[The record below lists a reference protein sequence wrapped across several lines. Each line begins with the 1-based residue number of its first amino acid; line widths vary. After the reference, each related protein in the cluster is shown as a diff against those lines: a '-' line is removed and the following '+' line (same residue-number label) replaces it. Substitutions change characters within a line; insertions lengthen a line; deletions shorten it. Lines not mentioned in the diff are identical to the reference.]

1 MKKFKATL
9 FVMFL
14 SLMLVTTQKL
24 YAYERI
30 TALSLLEPSTFDT
43 LVLNYTTLPEVTVS
57 GSEAY
62 TMTDGTVGSGHP
74 NRRVTYNN
82 VNTGRS
88 LDSTI
93 NVYFKNCGT
102 LNGKS
107 IDMRLIYSDMVS
119 RSDGTPFL
127 YWSAFGTTMTSN
139 NEWWYQCIEHVK
151 VDIYFYYS
159 GESSP
164 INLDRAYLSLFS
176 EDNGEGASS
185 TTATNQYIYNDTN
198 MTYSTS
204 VSSQYISRTYNNV
217 YHGTADGNTEAGSL
231 NCVAFRYNNTNHLEV
246 ELHALGGKNNVGY
259 HFRYIPLTATVP
271 SNPVKS
277 VDKTKAYLGD
287 TLTYTVNQMISRR
300 YDNNFHYT
308 SLSFNDQIDK
318 NLTYN
323 GITVYDENNQDIT
336 GSAGSASY
344 NSSSR
349 LVTYT
354 FNQDYLNSMAYD
366 GQVYKFVINTTVNNH
381 LDTSNVND
389 SAYTVINNSYTLNSN
404 TVTTEIKYKIDT
416 YIDHGTITSS
426 DHEVSYNSNKQI
438 DFTPKSGYYIS
449 RIVVDGQDQ
458 SISNINGGSYTFSNV
473 QANHSI
479 QVYTTPKR
487 IKINL
492 SKEDKET
499 GKTKDGDAVLSGA
512 KYGIY
517 RDDANCSDSSLIET
531 LTTDANGNATSKE
544 YNVVDGDTYHKYYLK
559 EISPS
564 TGYLIDS
571 TVYTVSP
578 DYTGQN
584 TQSQDFSF
592 TSKEQVIKNSIS
604 ITKYLDKTDSTLKKK
619 LNGVVFKATLN
630 SDTSKVYYSTTT
642 DSNGYCTISDL
653 PYGTYTVVESTIPD
667 TAFDGRFYVGA
678 TNVYSKA
685 FTVSITEDKTVR
697 GAYTYSDITNVPK
710 KMRII
715 IYKEDIET
723 GTTTQGDA
731 HLENAEYTIY
741 RDSNCTDSVETLTVQ
756 KNSDGTYSATSGWYL
771 VGTYYVKE
779 TKAPEGYLIDK
790 NVYEVK
796 QVPSEQTSEYT
807 THTITSKDEVKKNDI
822 DITKYLDKTDSTQKQ
837 YLAGAEFTAQIVN
850 QSSPDKDKTYKATT
864 DANGHCVIEDLP
876 YGTYR
881 VWESKVPDTAYNGE
895 FYVNGATTRS
905 TSFNQFIELDDTERG
920 AYTYSD
926 INDVPKKMRIIIYK
940 EDIETGTTTQGDA
953 HLENAEYTIYRDSN
967 CTDEVETLTIAKNSD
982 GTYSATSGWYLVG
995 TYYVK
1000 ETKAPE
1006 GYLIDKNVYEVKQV
1020 PSEQTSEY
1028 TTHTITSKDKVKR
1041 NDIDITKYLDK
1052 TDSTQKQYLAGA
1064 EFTAQIVNQSSPD
1077 KDKTYKATTDANGHC
1092 VIENMPYGTYRVW
1105 ESKVPDTVYNG
1116 EFYVNGATTRSTS
1129 FNQFIELDDTERGAY
1144 TYSDINDVPKKM
1156 QITIYKEDIETG
1168 THVQGDGHLEGAE
1181 YTTYRDS
1188 NCTDPVETLT
1198 IAKNEDGTYSATS
1211 GWYLVGTYYVK
1222 ETKAPEGY
1230 LIDENVYEVK
1240 QVPAEQTDEYSS
1252 HSITSKDKV
1261 MKGLVHGIKYNNNSQ
1276 STDKSPAEG
1285 AKLRLTLDSNPSVY
1299 YDVVVNKDG
1308 YYDFIDIVDDTHYS
1322 STENHYV
1329 EGDYPYTIPYGVY
1342 TISEVEAS
1350 NSGEN
1355 IFIDDQKT
1363 EIRYNRQEQYYILN
1377 DEYARIRP
1385 TIEIR
1390 DSETKKLIP
1399 GGATYKIWNVSKQ
1412 EWYSEREYPSGKY
1425 ITEFTTN
1432 DEGKLTVN
1440 GFLESGSYV
1449 IYETKAPYG
1458 YYLNDE
1464 MREGQKGYEFTLGV
1478 EKDGNVV
1485 AYHDG
1490 EKQVLEYTTQNYN
1503 NIPTKIYSY
1512 TADTYNDPQK
1522 AVIDI
1527 EKLASQFTKV
1537 EKAGEKN
1544 NLVFEEVG
1552 LKDVRFKLVAT
1563 EDIITPE
1570 GTKRYSQGDVVS
1582 DNITDIEGL
1591 AKTNEV
1597 YLGKYRLE
1605 EVSTPNGYL
1614 SENSQI
1620 ELNIEYTNQYERLQN
1635 IDEEIKNK
1643 KQEVKLEFEKV
1654 YKELEVSK
1662 FKFSNRSATFGI
1674 YTASALKNYKGETVI
1689 GKDELVDVMATDENS
1704 KLRNNVE
1711 LPEGEYYV
1719 KEISVT
1725 SPYARKEDEYGFKVE
1740 YTNNTD
1746 EEVNVT
1752 VNDGKVE
1759 NEASTAELELLV
1771 YPDFIWDEEGIDKI
1785 TDRQELEE
1793 LAKKYGIAN
1802 KKYGVYLDE
1811 ECTKQVEQI
1820 DGNKAEFET
1829 DENGIINIKD
1839 MPTGT
1844 YYFKETVSPYGYD
1857 MSDEV
1862 IKAEIKEGQKV
1873 VILKAKEPS
1882 KKAVLLRK
1890 YDTFTKDVISDV
1902 EFKITDEDEKE
1913 VYTSKTNEKGELE
1926 VPIIL
1931 FEDGKK
1937 YYFEETSESKLYKV
1951 NKEKV
1956 EFTASIDE
1964 EKCEWT
1970 LDTIEVGNDRK
1981 TIDEVKIVKKDSKTD
1996 EPLQG
2001 CVFTIAL
2008 LDENGNEYVN
2018 AQGETIYLVKEA
2030 VTGEDGTYSIEN
2042 VPYGRYRFIE
2052 IKAPEGYEMDED
2064 ITGLEFS
2071 VDENSGDK
2079 IVFEVTNT
2087 GDIAVIALSVVAVVS
2102 VIGIVYVIVKNKK
2115 KNK

>member
-1 MKKFKATL
+1 MKKLKVALLTF
-9 FVMFL
+9 FL
-14 SLMLVTTQKL
+14 LIISMAIKNNV
-24 YAYERI
+24 YAVSINYVDSN
-30 TALSLLEPSTFDT
+30 SLLNSNYGYTMRLNDISHDRIEVSGNFSFYSSKYLTPGTTLYNYWTAEWPTAGSTWIRYKNVGYVNGQSIDLKVT
-43 LVLNYTTLPEVTVS
+43 LVSYSNAEAIRDGKVQPQLAFNDSSYMFYVIGLNDTCFRYEFLVSGTDTRADMKGYLALQDLDWAQYVTAVSGVDSMYINSNTQLYIDGDTIRSRADYDNPESNVSNHECLAMVFINNGAEIKLSTTRYKSDLCIFSLGMVSLAPFNQPDPSKSVSTTLAHTGET
-57 GSEAY
+57 
-62 TMTDGTVGSGHP
+62 
-74 NRRVTYNN
+74 VTYNVSQFVPMEDTSYLYNNFTFSDTVPNGLSVQSGN
-82 VNTGRS
+82 VRVYDQGGVDVTG
-88 LDSTI
+88 
-93 NVYFKNCGT
+93 YFNISV
-102 LNGKS
+102 NGNSVTASMK
-107 IDMRLIYSDMVS
+107 
-119 RSDGTPFL
+119 
-127 YWSAFGTTMTSN
+127 
-139 NEWWYQCIEHVK
+139 
-151 VDIYFYYS
+151 
-159 GESSP
+159 GE
-164 INLDRAYLSLFS
+164 YLS
-176 EDNGEGASS
+176 
-185 TTATNQYIYNDTN
+185 NQAYYCN
-198 MTYSTS
+198 TYRLSIPCTVNSNLAGSTS
-204 VSSQYISRTYNNV
+204 SNGTY
-217 YHGTADGNTEAGSL
+217 L
-231 NCVAFRYNNTNHLEV
+231 N
-246 ELHALGGKNNVGY
+246 
-259 HFRYIPLTATVP
+259 
-271 SNPVKS
+271 
-277 VDKTKAYLGD
+277 
-287 TLTYTVNQMISRR
+287 
-300 YDNNFHYT
+300 
-308 SLSFNDQIDK
+308 
-318 NLTYN
+318 
-323 GITVYDENNQDIT
+323 
-336 GSAGSASY
+336 
-344 NSSSR
+344 NSSNVTTSR
-349 LVTYT
+349 GT
-354 FNQDYLNSMAYD
+354 
-366 GQVYKFVINTTVNNH
+366 KTT
-381 LDTSNVND
+381 
-389 SAYTVINNSYTLNSN
+389 N
-404 TVTTEIKYKIDT
+404 TVTTEVKYHIT
-416 YIDHGTITSS
+416 TSIDHGSITGSIYEIKGGSSQTI
-426 DHEVSYNSNKQI
+426 SY
-438 DFTPKSGYYIS
+438 TPKSGYYIS

-458 SISNINGGSYTFSNV
+458 SISNINGGSYTFNNIS
-473 QANHSI
+473 QDHDI

-517 RDDANCSDSSLIET
+517 RDDANCSSSSLIET

-584 TQSQDFSF
+584 TQSQGFSF

-630 SDTSKVYYSTTT
+630 SNASKVYYSTTT
-642 DSNGYCTISDL
+642 DTNGYCTISDL

-697 GAYTYSDITNVPK
+697 GAYTYSDINDVPK

-741 RDSNCTDSVETLTVQ
+741 RDSNCTDSVETLTIQ

-807 THTITSKDEVKKNDI
+807 THTITSKDEVKRNDI
-822 DITKYLDKTDSTQKQ
+822 DITKYLDKTDSTSKQ
-837 YLAGAEFTAQIVN
+837 NLAGAEFTAQIVN

-881 VWESKVPDTAYNGE
+881 VWESKVPDTA
-895 FYVNGATTRS
+895 
-905 TSFNQFIELDDTERG
+905 
-920 AYTYSD
+920 
-926 INDVPKKMRIIIYK
+926 
-940 EDIETGTTTQGDA
+940 
-953 HLENAEYTIYRDSN
+953 
-967 CTDEVETLTIAKNSD
+967 
-982 GTYSATSGWYLVG
+982 
-995 TYYVK
+995 
-1000 ETKAPE
+1000 
-1006 GYLIDKNVYEVKQV
+1006 
-1020 PSEQTSEY
+1020 
-1028 TTHTITSKDKVKR
+1028 
-1041 NDIDITKYLDK
+1041 
-1052 TDSTQKQYLAGA
+1052 
-1064 EFTAQIVNQSSPD
+1064 
-1077 KDKTYKATTDANGHC
+1077 
-1092 VIENMPYGTYRVW
+1092 
-1105 ESKVPDTVYNG
+1105 YNG

-1689 GKDELVDVMATDENS
+1689 GKDELVDVMTTDENS